1 MPSRTRVLGTLF
13 VSALVMAPV
22 AALLHELGHWIVA
35 KAAGFQPILHAYA
48 VSGLPDAAPFGGNP
62 TGVAAVALAGPAVTL
77 LLTAVGYRLWR
88 QDSSRSWALAL
99 AFAAPTRFIINALFL
114 IGSMLV
120 ALGVAERSNPN
131 FDEVAAASALGIP
144 EVSLAIIGALVLP
157 LAWWSIIRRLNQ
169 NRWVDIAFLAAGT
182 VAGMALW
189 LGPVGNSLLP

>member
-1 MPSRTRVLGTLF
+1 
-13 VSALVMAPV
+13 MAPV

-88 QDSSRSWALAL
+88 QDWSRSWALAL

-131 FDEVAAASALGIP
+131 FDEVIAASALGIP
-144 EVSLAIIGALVLP
+144 AVALAIIGALVLP

>member
-13 VSALVMAPV
+13 LSALVMAPI

-48 VSGLPDAAPFGGNP
+48 VSEIPDAAPFGGNP
-62 TGVAAVALAGPAVTL
+62 SGVAAVALAGPTVTL
-77 LLTAVGYRLWR
+77 LLTAVGYLLWR

-114 IGSMLV
+114 LGSMLV
-120 ALGVAERSNPN
+120 VLGVAERSNPN
-131 FDEVAAASALGIP
+131 FDEVIAASALGIP
-144 EVSLAIIGALVLP
+144 AVSLAIIGALVLP

-182 VAGMALW
+182 VVGMALW

>member
-13 VSALVMAPV
+13 LSALVMAPI

-48 VSGLPDAAPFGGNP
+48 VSEIPDAAPFGGNP
-62 TGVAAVALAGPAVTL
+62 SGVAAVALAGPTVTL
-77 LLTAVGYRLWR
+77 LLTAVGYLLWR

-114 IGSMLV
+114 LGSMLV
-120 ALGVAERSNPN
+120 VLGVAERSNPN
-131 FDEVAAASALGIP
+131 FDEVIAASALGIP
-144 EVSLAIIGALVLP
+144 AVSLAIIGALVLP

-169 NRWVDIAFLAAGT
+169 NRWVDIALLAAGT
-182 VAGMALW
+182 VVGMALW

>member
-13 VSALVMAPV
+13 LSALVMAPI

-48 VSGLPDAAPFGGNP
+48 VSGIPDAAPFGGNP
-62 TGVAAVALAGPAVTL
+62 TGVAAVALAGPTVTL
-77 LLTAVGYRLWR
+77 LLTAVGYMLWR

-131 FDEVAAASALGIP
+131 FDEVIAASALGIP
-144 EVSLAIIGALVLP
+144 AVSLAIIGALVLP

-169 NRWVDIAFLAAGT
+169 NRWVDIALLAAGT
-182 VAGMALW
+182 VVGMALW

>member
-13 VSALVMAPV
+13 LSALVMAPI

-48 VSGLPDAAPFGGNP
+48 VSEIPDAAPFGGNP
-62 TGVAAVALAGPAVTL
+62 SGVAAVALAGPTVTL
-77 LLTAVGYRLWR
+77 LLTAVGYLLWR

-114 IGSMLV
+114 LGSMLV
-120 ALGVAERSNPN
+120 VLGVAERSNPN
-131 FDEVAAASALGIP
+131 FDEVIAASALGIP
-144 EVSLAIIGALVLP
+144 AVSLAIIGALVLP

-169 NRWVDIAFLAAGT
+169 NRWVDITFLAAGT
-182 VAGMALW
+182 VVGMALW